1 MRPLSRSIRRR
12 TSVGSFQTRDISRA
26 LSPLRRTS
34 DRVQRRS
41 RKTRRVS
48 SESSSYS
55 QSRFVK
61 STTKVPWCS
70 WCCCWSR
77 LVVSV
82 ASSFCDEIGF
92 QKSLETTNARA
103 RTMIKEEEK
112 TKEQQKHQLKR
123 LGVETNLNPTSWHGA
138 FSCSLCARKRL
149 PACEFSQA
157 QVKKKRA
164 NENASLVCLR
174 CSEREEEER
183 IQTTM
188 MAGLK
193 MNEEKGVALHE
204 CSKCK
209 ELKPETAFARSQ
221 LRNKGPGK
229 QKCSKSRRRR
239 TRLQIRRERT

>member
-1 MRPLSRSIRRR
+1 
-12 TSVGSFQTRDISRA
+12 
-26 LSPLRRTS
+26 
-34 DRVQRRS
+34 
-41 RKTRRVS
+41 
-48 SESSSYS
+48 
-55 QSRFVK
+55 
-61 STTKVPWCS
+61 
-70 WCCCWSR
+70 
-77 LVVSV
+77 
-82 ASSFCDEIGF
+82 
-92 QKSLETTNARA
+92 
-103 RTMIKEEEK
+103 MIKEEEK

-123 LGVETNLNPTSWHGA
+123 LGEETNLNPTSWHGA

-193 MNEEKGVALHE
+193 MNEEKGSSLHE

-229 QKCSKSRRRR
+229 QKCSKCASEADAIANPKGEDVKKLLEEAREQSRKAEL
-239 TRLQIRRERT
+239 TNAPDKLKIFAREAALEAQAVTGLKPKKIGGGRGRGRGGRIGGGRGR

>member
-1 MRPLSRSIRRR
+1 
-12 TSVGSFQTRDISRA
+12 
-26 LSPLRRTS
+26 
-34 DRVQRRS
+34 
-41 RKTRRVS
+41 
-48 SESSSYS
+48 
-55 QSRFVK
+55 
-61 STTKVPWCS
+61 
-70 WCCCWSR
+70 
-77 LVVSV
+77 
-82 ASSFCDEIGF
+82 
-92 QKSLETTNARA
+92 
-103 RTMIKEEEK
+103 MIKEEEK
-112 TKEQQKHQLKR
+112 TKEQQKHPLKR

-193 MNEEKGVALHE
+193 MDEEKGSSLHE

-229 QKCSKSRRRR
+229 QKCSKCASEADAIANPKGEDVKKLLEEAREQSRKAEL
-239 TRLQIRRERT
+239 TNAPDKLKIFAREAALEAQAVTGLKPKKIGGGRGRGRGGRIGGGRGR

>member
-1 MRPLSRSIRRR
+1 M
-12 TSVGSFQTRDISRA
+12 
-26 LSPLRRTS
+26 
-34 DRVQRRS
+34 
-41 RKTRRVS
+41 
-48 SESSSYS
+48 
-55 QSRFVK
+55 
-61 STTKVPWCS
+61 
-70 WCCCWSR
+70 
-77 LVVSV
+77 
-82 ASSFCDEIGF
+82 
-92 QKSLETTNARA
+92 
-103 RTMIKEEEK
+103 
-112 TKEQQKHQLKR
+112 
-123 LGVETNLNPTSWHGA
+123 ETNLNPTSWHGA

-174 CSEREEEER
+174 CSEREDEER

-193 MNEEKGVALHE
+193 MNEEKGSSLHE

-229 QKCSKSRRRR
+229 QKCSKCASEADAIANPKGEDVKKLLEEAREQSRKAEL
-239 TRLQIRRERT
+239 TNAPDKLKIFAREAALEAQAVTGLKPKKIGGGRGRGRGGRIGGGRGR

>member
-1 MRPLSRSIRRR
+1 
-12 TSVGSFQTRDISRA
+12 
-26 LSPLRRTS
+26 
-34 DRVQRRS
+34 
-41 RKTRRVS
+41 
-48 SESSSYS
+48 
-55 QSRFVK
+55 
-61 STTKVPWCS
+61 
-70 WCCCWSR
+70 
-77 LVVSV
+77 
-82 ASSFCDEIGF
+82 
-92 QKSLETTNARA
+92 
-103 RTMIKEEEK
+103 MIKEEEK

-123 LGVETNLNPTSWHGA
+123 LGEETNLNPTSWHGA

-193 MNEEKGVALHE
+193 MDEEKGSSLHE

-229 QKCSKSRRRR
+229 QKCSKCASEADAIANPKGEDVKKLLEEAREQSRKAELTNAPDKLKIFAREAALEAQAVTGLKSKKIGGGRGRGRGGTRR
-239 TRLQIRRERT
+239 TTRTAITSE

>member
-1 MRPLSRSIRRR
+1 
-12 TSVGSFQTRDISRA
+12 
-26 LSPLRRTS
+26 
-34 DRVQRRS
+34 
-41 RKTRRVS
+41 
-48 SESSSYS
+48 
-55 QSRFVK
+55 
-61 STTKVPWCS
+61 
-70 WCCCWSR
+70 
-77 LVVSV
+77 
-82 ASSFCDEIGF
+82 
-92 QKSLETTNARA
+92 
-103 RTMIKEEEK
+103 MIKEEEK

-193 MNEEKGVALHE
+193 MNEEKGSSLHE

-229 QKCSKSRRRR
+229 QKCSKCASEADAIANPKGEDVKKLLEEAREQSRKAEL
-239 TRLQIRRERT
+239 TNAPDKLKIFAREAALEAQAVTGLKPKKIGGGRGRGRGGRIGGGRGR

>member
-1 MRPLSRSIRRR
+1 
-12 TSVGSFQTRDISRA
+12 
-26 LSPLRRTS
+26 
-34 DRVQRRS
+34 
-41 RKTRRVS
+41 
-48 SESSSYS
+48 
-55 QSRFVK
+55 
-61 STTKVPWCS
+61 
-70 WCCCWSR
+70 
-77 LVVSV
+77 
-82 ASSFCDEIGF
+82 
-92 QKSLETTNARA
+92 
-103 RTMIKEEEK
+103 MIKEEEK

-174 CSEREEEER
+174 CSEREEEET

-193 MNEEKGVALHE
+193 MNEEKGSSLHE

-229 QKCSKSRRRR
+229 QKCSKCASEADAIANPKGEDVKKLLEEAREQSRKAEL
-239 TRLQIRRERT
+239 TNAPDKLKIFAREAALEAQAVTGLKPKKIGGGRGRGRGGRIGGGRGR

>member
-1 MRPLSRSIRRR
+1 
-12 TSVGSFQTRDISRA
+12 
-26 LSPLRRTS
+26 
-34 DRVQRRS
+34 
-41 RKTRRVS
+41 
-48 SESSSYS
+48 
-55 QSRFVK
+55 
-61 STTKVPWCS
+61 
-70 WCCCWSR
+70 
-77 LVVSV
+77 
-82 ASSFCDEIGF
+82 
-92 QKSLETTNARA
+92 
-103 RTMIKEEEK
+103 MIKEEEK

-174 CSEREEEER
+174 CSEREEEET

-193 MNEEKGVALHE
+193 MDEEKGSSLHE

-229 QKCSKSRRRR
+229 QKCSKCASEADAIANPKGEDVKKLLEEAREQSRKAEL
-239 TRLQIRRERT
+239 TNAPDKLKIFAREAALEAQAVTGLKPKKIGGGRGRGRGGRIGGGRGR

>member
-1 MRPLSRSIRRR
+1 
-12 TSVGSFQTRDISRA
+12 
-26 LSPLRRTS
+26 
-34 DRVQRRS
+34 
-41 RKTRRVS
+41 
-48 SESSSYS
+48 
-55 QSRFVK
+55 
-61 STTKVPWCS
+61 
-70 WCCCWSR
+70 
-77 LVVSV
+77 
-82 ASSFCDEIGF
+82 
-92 QKSLETTNARA
+92 
-103 RTMIKEEEK
+103 MIKEEEK
-112 TKEQQKHQLKR
+112 TKEQQKHQ

-193 MNEEKGVALHE
+193 MDEEKGSSLHE

-229 QKCSKSRRRR
+229 QKCSKCASEADAIANPKGEDVKKLLEEAREQSRKAEL
-239 TRLQIRRERT
+239 TNAPDKLKIFAREAALEAQAVTGLKPKKIGGGRGRGRGGRIGGGRGR

>member
-1 MRPLSRSIRRR
+1 
-12 TSVGSFQTRDISRA
+12 
-26 LSPLRRTS
+26 
-34 DRVQRRS
+34 
-41 RKTRRVS
+41 
-48 SESSSYS
+48 
-55 QSRFVK
+55 
-61 STTKVPWCS
+61 
-70 WCCCWSR
+70 
-77 LVVSV
+77 
-82 ASSFCDEIGF
+82 
-92 QKSLETTNARA
+92 
-103 RTMIKEEEK
+103 MIKEEEK

-174 CSEREEEER
+174 CSEREEEET
-183 IQTTM
+183 IQTTT

-193 MNEEKGVALHE
+193 IDEENKGSALHE

-209 ELKPETAFARSQ
+209 ERKPETEFARSQ

-229 QKCSKSRRRR
+229 QKCSKCASEADAIANPKGEDVKKLLEEAREQSRKAEL
-239 TRLQIRRERT
+239 TNAPDKLKIFAREAALEAQAVTGLKPKKIGGGRGRGRGGRIGGGRGR